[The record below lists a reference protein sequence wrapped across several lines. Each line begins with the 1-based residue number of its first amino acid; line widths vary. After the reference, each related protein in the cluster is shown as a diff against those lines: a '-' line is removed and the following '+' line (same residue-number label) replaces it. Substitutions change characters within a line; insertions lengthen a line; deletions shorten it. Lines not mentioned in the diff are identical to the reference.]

1 MEMIKRN
8 FENDLQQILQNYL
21 RKEEISELNGKL
33 KVFGENGRDF
43 NNKVS
48 EIYKRQL
55 DLDLYDF
62 SERIQID
69 RTITYS
75 QKSLS
80 PEDFSSLLINL
91 GKLCISHGRLNLAH
105 EVLTK
110 ARRFSI
116 AATLKAESLFA
127 LSDVYSRRA
136 KWEESISVLRKARII
151 YRNTND
157 RTGIARCDN
166 LMGTIYGDQGD
177 FNRAKRCF
185 QSSLSRL
192 MKNENPEL
200 VATLENNLG
209 IVEMMLGEKENA
221 VDHFKHALELFDE
234 IRELRRVAEI
244 KYNIGLLYYEM
255 QQFKSAIISFDES
268 IELCLNA
275 HFIPTLCLSY
285 LAKANVLVT
294 LSEFSNAREFADKAL
309 EVSHHL
315 DDKLTIADIY
325 RIKGTIERNLKNYTS
340 AENYLLTSH
349 RINVNLK
356 NEFNIAESSF
366 ELAKLYAEIGKQEL
380 KEIYLR
386 GSINY
391 YKQINSTERV
401 KLVEE
406 FFGVEKVY

>member
-1 MEMIKRN
+1 MIKRN

-116 AATLKAESLFA
+116 AATLKAESLLA

-136 KWEESISVLRKARII
+136 KWEESISVLRNARII
-151 YRNTND
+151 YRNAND

-221 VDHFKHALELFDE
+221 VDHFKRALELFDE

-325 RIKGTIERNLKNYTS
+325 RIKGTIERNLKNYNS

-356 NEFNIAESSF
+356 NELNIAESSF